1 MIPIQMRKR
10 SDSYNKLYKDFNFI
24 INKINMVLVFSVK
37 QAATSINDPSAG
49 GTQDINSDS
58 IVRDAELFRRE
69 EEMRKREQELQR
81 RQREF
86 DQVLSLSI

>member
-1 MIPIQMRKR
+1 MTPIQMRKR
-10 SDSYNKLYKDFNFI
+10 SDSNSKLYKDFNFI
-24 INKINMVLVFSVK
+24 INMVLVFSVK

-86 DQVLSLSI
+86 DQVLSIQNT